1 MKKEWKLLL
10 VLFALVLLLGG
21 AYVLYDRLGSGY
33 SGGLVEEGTKP
44 PEETDDTA
52 PGSDKEDTEL
62 FAAPDFSVTDTDGN
76 AVRLTD
82 KIGKPVVLNFWASWC
97 PPCKA
102 EMPDFNEAYEE
113 WGDTVAFMMVN
124 MTDGGRETVETAKS
138 FIEKEGFSFPVYFD
152 TEYEAAI
159 AYSATS
165 LPVTYFIDADG
176 YLIARAMG
184 MIDAET
190 LEKGIGLIT
199 GE

>member
-44 PEETDDTA
+44 PAKTDGTA
-52 PGSDKEDTEL
+52 PDGDKEDTEL

-102 EMPDFNEAYEE
+102 EMPDFNEAYGK
-113 WGDTVAFMMVN
+113 WGDTVEFMMVN

-138 FIEKEGFSFPVYFD
+138 FIEKEEFIFPVYFD

>member
-1 MKKEWKLLL
+1 
-10 VLFALVLLLGG
+10 
-21 AYVLYDRLGSGY
+21 
-33 SGGLVEEGTKP
+33 VEEGTKP
-44 PEETDDTA
+44 PEETDGTA

-82 KIGKPVVLNFWASWC
+82 KIGKPIVLNFWASWC

-102 EMPDFNEAYEE
+102 EMPDFNEAYGK
-113 WGDTVAFMMVN
+113 WGDTVEFMMVN

-190 LEKGIGLIT
+190 LAKGIDLIT
-199 GE
+199 EE